1 VPGLSFQRYLQTV
14 QFPKL
19 LKELGVQNAE
29 TVTEQIQHFTEK
41 EAEKR
46 DEIVLSYFGA
56 EGVQRIVD
64 SISNCLLSPPRLME
78 NAEILDVGAGT
89 GFFTTKIA
97 QKLRKH
103 LPTAS
108 FYAMDITPAML
119 KMLSKKTADILLFL
133 GTAENVGASI
143 RFARKHLE
151 IPEKFDAVYSTLTL
165 HHCVDIENVFQSI
178 HEVLKTNGKAVIVD
192 LSKHS
197 FKEFKREMGDIH
209 LGFQPEQVKEKASKH
224 FPMVQIEKIQGIRC
238 KVSGRSAELFIAYM
252 TA

>member
-1 VPGLSFQRYLQTV
+1 MPDLGFQRYLQTV

-29 TVTEQIQHFTEK
+29 TVTEQMQHFTEK

-78 NAEILDVGAGT
+78 NAEILDVGTGT

-133 GTAENVGASI
+133 GTAENISASI

-151 IPEKFDAVYSTLTL
+151 LPEKFDAVYSTLTL

-192 LSKHS
+192 LCEHS
-197 FKEFKREMGDIH
+197 FEEFKKEMGDIH
-209 LGFQPEQVKEKASKH
+209 LGFQPKQVKEKASKH
-224 FPMVQIEKIQGIRC
+224 FSIVQIEKIPGIRC
-238 KVSGRSAELFIAYM
+238 EVSGRSAELFIAYM
-252 TA
+252 AA

>member
-1 VPGLSFQRYLQTV
+1 MPGSSFESYLQTV
-14 QFPKL
+14 RFPRL

-29 TVTEQIQHFTEK
+29 AATEQVQHFTEK

-64 SISNCLLSPPRLME
+64 SILKCLLSPPNLME
-78 NAEILDVGAGT
+78 NAEILDVGADT
-89 GFFTTKIA
+89 GFFTTKITE
-97 QKLRKH
+97 KLRKH

-119 KMLSKKTADILLFL
+119 KMLSKKTADILPFL
-133 GTAENVGASI
+133 GTAENIGASMK
-143 RFARKHLE
+143 FARKHLE

-165 HHCVDIENVFQSI
+165 HHCVDTENVFQSI

-192 LSKHS
+192 LCKHF
-197 FKEFKREMGDIH
+197 FKEFKKHMGDIH
-209 LGFQPEQVKEKASKH
+209 RGFQPEQVKEQASKH
-224 FPMVQIEKIQGIRC
+224 FPMVHIEKIPGIRC
-238 KVSGRSAELFIAYM
+238 EVSGRSAELFIAYM
-252 TA
+252 IP